1 MTDLGDALVGRGE
14 GLPRT
19 VRDTRL
25 GGREPRL
32 GAISPL
38 TSLSLFHALPLT
50 VDPAHE
56 PAKTEKGGRR

>member
-1 MTDLGDALVGRGE
+1 MVTGFGDALVGRGE

-19 VRDTRL
+19 ARDTRL

-38 TSLSLFHALPLT
+38 TSLSLPHALPLT
-50 VDPAHE
+50 VDPAHV
-56 PAKTEKGGRR
+56 PAETE